1 MAIVYQ
7 HRRLDTNE
15 VFYIGIGET
24 KKRSK
29 VFHGRSIDWVKIAKE
44 SEISVEILFENITI
58 EDAQKIEID
67 LIKKYGRQDLG
78 LGPLVNLT
86 DGGEFNMSNLGKI
99 SIHKDE
105 KIKFIS
111 PKQWEDYSKAGWKKG
126 RPQYVSEKIKSKWT
140 KDRKIKYSDEFSGS
154 NAYWYGKKGEGTPMW
169 GKKQSEKFVSAIKSY
184 MNSDRHPM
192 KNEESRKKMTE
203 SKQKENN
210 PRAKKVDQFDLQGNF
225 IKSWNCIINAKTELN
240 IFHIDQVCLGK
251 RKSAGGYI
259 WKYKN

>member
-15 VFYIGIGET
+15 IFYVGIGKT
-24 KKRSK
+24 RQRSE
-29 VFHGRSIDWVKIAKE
+29 VFHGRSIDWQNVISE
-44 SEISVEILFENITI
+44 SQILVEIVAENITI
-58 EDAQKIEID
+58 EEAGQIERD
-67 LIKKYGRQDLG
+67 LVKKYGRKDLG
-78 LGPLVNLT
+78 LGSLVNLT
-86 DGGEFNMSNLGKI
+86 DGGEYSSYNYGKI
-99 SIHKDE
+99 SIYKEE
-105 KIKFIS
+105 KSKFINDKDLS
-111 PKQWEDYSKAGWKKG
+111 NYIDDGWKKG

-140 KDRKIKYSDEFSGS
+140 KERKIKHSDKFSGS

-169 GKKQSEKFVSAIKSY
+169 GKKQSEKFVSTIKSY

-192 KNEESRKKMTE
+192 KNEESRKKMKE

-225 IKSWNCIINAKTELN
+225 IKSWNCIIKDKKELN

>member
-1 MAIVYQ
+1 MAVVYQ

-15 VFYIGIGET
+15 VFYVGIGET
-24 KKRSK
+24 KKRSR
-29 VFHGRSIDWVKIAKE
+29 VFHGRSIDWMQIAKE
-44 SEISVEILFENITI
+44 SDISVEILFENIAI
-58 EDAQKIEID
+58 EDARKIEIN

-111 PKQWEDYSKAGWKKG
+111 PKEWEDYSKAGWQKG
-126 RPQYVSEKIKSKWT
+126 KPKYVSEKIKSKWT
-140 KDRKIKYSDEFSGS
+140 KDRKINYSDKFSGS

-192 KNEESRKKMTE
+192 KNKESIKKMAN
-203 SKQKENN
+203 SRQKENH

-225 IKSWNCIINAKTELN
+225 IKSWNCIISAKTELN